1 MRTLYEKYIEVCV
14 LWSPYRSLHSN
25 AFAQFDPTNSA
36 AWIKYAELETQLAD
50 FARVRAIFELGV
62 SQTALSMPELLWK
75 AYIDFETEEGEREKA
90 RDLYERLVQL
100 SGHVKVWISYATF
113 EAEPIPIARAL
124 REEAEDEEE
133 EEVPMVEGD
142 PVRAR
147 QVFDRA
153 YKDLKGKGLKHE
165 VRTLLIHWPMRVAH
179 ICGIK
184 AGRAT
189 RNLEDI
195 RGEIRFGRGC
205 REGSRYDAHYEQ
217 AQDRRQRD
225 GSNGRRYVLTCF
237 LMLVLP
243 LMLVS
248 VSLDWDIV
256 FADDERESNPTS
268 FKFLQMAHAWK
279 ALQGKAGTGS
289 SAAPLSGFIAAAAST
304 ASSSGSKGDTAK
316 AVKDHARDHD
326 DGSSDVASSNG
337 DGDER

>member
-133 EEVPMVEGD
+133 EDIEEMDQPLHDQPPSPLNDPHEEFEG
-142 PVRAR
+142 PPEEERPGLTR
-147 QVFDRA
+147 QT
-153 YKDLKGKGLKHE
+153 LKE
-165 VRTLLIHWPMRVAH
+165 TL
-179 ICGIK
+179 
-184 AGRAT
+184 
-189 RNLEDI
+189 
-195 RGEIRFGRGC
+195 
-205 REGSRYDAHYEQ
+205 
-217 AQDRRQRD
+217 
-225 GSNGRRYVLTCF
+225 
-237 LMLVLP
+237 
-243 LMLVS
+243 
-248 VSLDWDIV
+248 
-256 FADDERESNPTS
+256 
-268 FKFLQMAHAWK
+268 
-279 ALQGKAGTGS
+279 
-289 SAAPLSGFIAAAAST
+289 
-304 ASSSGSKGDTAK
+304 
-316 AVKDHARDHD
+316 
-326 DGSSDVASSNG
+326 
-337 DGDER
+337 